1 MDLMTKLELLKVYFP
16 VMILAGI
23 VTTAIVER
31 VKAEA
36 PKLKGFI
43 YTLISMAIGAG
54 IFAIIV
60 YAPIIVIAFVFVGL
74 LASGGFDITT
84 YVGTKTGGAIK
95 DK

>member
-1 MDLMTKLELLKVYFP
+1 MDLVSKLELLKAYFP

-31 VKAEA
+31 IKAET

-43 YTLISMAIGAG
+43 FTLISMAVGAG
-54 IFAIIV
+54 VFALIV
-60 YAPIIVIAFVFVGL
+60 YAPIIVIAFFFVGL

-84 YVGTKTGGAIK
+84 YVGSKK
-95 DK
+95 Q